1 MPCSVEAA
9 THCVDKLHFIKFR
22 SFTEILFLEICDE
35 LSLMVGKNGLF
46 DFMLK
51 SIGSIGSEDNT
62 LLVIIAFSSRS
73 RLLLLVGETSKIKLL
88 QN

>member
-9 THCVDKLHFIKFR
+9 IHCDDKLYFIKFR
-22 SFTEILFLEICDE
+22 SFTEILFLEICEE
-35 LSLMVGKNGLF
+35 LSLMVGKSGSF

-51 SIGSIGSEDNT
+51 SIGSEDNT
-62 LLVIIAFSSRS
+62 LLVIIEFSSRS
-73 RLLLLVGETSKIKLL
+73 KLLLLVAETSKIKLM